1 MAKTP
6 DALVAMALSQV
17 GYNRYTDPEEGT
29 KYGRWYAKLTNSPW
43 FGTTGVPYCAMFVS
57 WCLYQLGI
65 KCCGCPTASCTSGLL
80 TAARKAGK
88 LKPPSQGK
96 RGDLVLFDW
105 SERGYYAPEADHV
118 GICEWNYSSYT
129 DTIEGNV
136 AGKVETRRRSHSCIV
151 GFITPEFETSKEE
164 EVYGFKTIKRGSKG
178 NEVML
183 LQSALNI
190 RMGAGFA
197 LDADFGSYTEQKVKE
212 WQRQH
217 GLYADGICGAK
228 TWPTVLGK

>member
-151 GFITPEFETSKEE
+151 GFITPEFEKEE
-164 EVYGFKTIKRGSKG
+164 TVAFNDVTTKTPHWEDIKWLKDTGISKG
-178 NEVML
+178 Y
-183 LQSALNI
+183 S
-190 RMGAGFA
+190 
-197 LDADFGSYTEQKVKE
+197 DGSYKPNAPLT
-212 WQRQH
+212 RADAAAFLH
-217 GLYADGICGAK
+217 RLYELLK
-228 TWPTVLGK
+228 K